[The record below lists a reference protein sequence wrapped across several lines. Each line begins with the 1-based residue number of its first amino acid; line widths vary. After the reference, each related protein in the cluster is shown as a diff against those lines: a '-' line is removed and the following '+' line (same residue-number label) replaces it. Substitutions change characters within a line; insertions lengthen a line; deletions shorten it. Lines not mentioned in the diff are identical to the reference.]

1 MRFSPIVLALAAT
14 ASARNVFR
22 TGGQSLVRRDDN
34 GSKVPG
40 ENPLEF
46 CDANRDD
53 DILSI
58 DKVTLSPNPP
68 QA

>member
-22 TGGQSLVRRDDN
+22 TGGQSLVKRDDDL
-34 GSKVPG
+34 KVPG
-40 ENPLEF
+40 QNPLQF
-46 CDANRDD
+46 CEANRDE

-58 DKVTLSPNPP
+58 DKVTLTPNPP
-68 QA
+68 EA